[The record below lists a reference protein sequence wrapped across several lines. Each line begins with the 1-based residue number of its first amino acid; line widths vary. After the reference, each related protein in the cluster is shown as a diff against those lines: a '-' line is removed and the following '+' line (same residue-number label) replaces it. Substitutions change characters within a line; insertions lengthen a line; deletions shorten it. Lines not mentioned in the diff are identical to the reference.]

1 MSTTSRQSPNS
12 QNVGSDLVIES
23 ITLWM
28 LFVLCVFISTTLL
41 EVGLIFIGTGV
52 GILAIIALAVIFLRY
67 LG

>member
-28 LFVLCVFISTTLL
+28 LFVLCVFISTLL